1 MSIFEEFKRSK
12 ELVGETDF
20 VKIYKFVYKWKEYQL
35 VITRRFASRRTFIHL
50 ADSFVYREQIPLFST
65 LLSLMGGMRGNITP
79 IYKWKKEK
87 DCITIFVIRGRPG
100 DITGLDAGV
109 FRSAHK
115 FDEDFL
121 NVMSYRR
128 LKKFEKK

>member
-12 ELVGETDF
+12 ELVGENCF
-20 VKIYKFVYKWKEYQL
+20 VKIYKLVYKWKEYRI
-35 VITRRFASRRTFIHL
+35 VITRRFATKRMLIHL
-50 ADSFVYREQIPLFST
+50 ADNFVYREQVPIFST
-65 LLSLMGGMRGNITP
+65 LLSLVGGGSREITP

-109 FRSAHK
+109 FRSASK
-115 FDEDFL
+115 FDEGFL

-128 LKKFEKK
+128 FKKI